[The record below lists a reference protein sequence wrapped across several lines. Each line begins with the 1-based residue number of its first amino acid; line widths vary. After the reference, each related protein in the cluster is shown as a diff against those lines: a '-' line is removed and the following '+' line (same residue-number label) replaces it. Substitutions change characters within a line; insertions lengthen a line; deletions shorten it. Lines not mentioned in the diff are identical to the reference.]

1 VARVSARRYAGDK
14 WASPEG
20 SMGAYLARRL
30 GQSLIV
36 IVAVVFIVFMLMFL
50 SGNPAL
56 LLLPPDASREDI
68 LQFSHQMGFDR
79 PLWEQFL
86 RFGGNLLLG
95 DFGRSW
101 RFQSPVLPLVL
112 ERLPATIEL
121 AVASLTLSL
130 AIAVPLGVISAVKRN
145 TLIDGISM
153 VLALI
158 GQSTPAFWLGIMLIL
173 FFAVDLGLLPTSGR
187 EEWGSIILPAL
198 TLGLT
203 LAGRNARLVR
213 SSVLEVLGEDYIRTA
228 RAKGL
233 PEWRVVTMHGLRN
246 ALLPVVTVIGLELGH
261 LLGGAVVVETV
272 FAWPGIGL
280 LAVQAVL
287 GRDYPI
293 VQAVIIISA
302 LIFVITNLLIDLLY
316 TYLDPR
322 ISLQQP

>member
-1 VARVSARRYAGDK
+1 
-14 WASPEG
+14 
-20 SMGAYLARRL
+20 MGAYLVRRL
-30 GQSLIV
+30 AQSLIV
-36 IVAVVFIVFMLMFL
+36 IAAVVFIVFIMMFL

-56 LLLPPDASREDI
+56 LLLPPDASREEI
-68 LQFSHQMGFDR
+68 LEFSRQMGFDR
-79 PLWEQFL
+79 PLWEQF
-86 RFGGNLLLG
+86 FSFAGNLLQG

-101 RFQSPVLPLVL
+101 RFQAPVLPLVL

-121 AVASLTLSL
+121 AVASLALSL
-130 AIAVPLGVISAVKRN
+130 VIAVPIGVISAVKRN
-145 TLIDGISM
+145 TFIDGATM
-153 VLALI
+153 VFALI
-158 GQSTPAFWLGIMLIL
+158 GQSTPGFWLGIMLIL
-173 FFAVDLGLLPTSGR
+173 VFAVQLGLVPTSGR
-187 EEWGSIILPAL
+187 EHWSSIILPAV

-213 SSVLEVLGEDYIRTA
+213 SSVLEVLNEDYIRTA

-246 ALLPVVTVIGLELGH
+246 ALLPVVTVVGLELGH
-261 LLGGAVVVETV
+261 LLGGAVVIETV

-280 LAVQAVL
+280 LAVQGVL
-287 GRDYPI
+287 GRDYPV

-322 ISLQQP
+322 VSLQRQ

>member
-1 VARVSARRYAGDK
+1 
-14 WASPEG
+14 
-20 SMGAYLARRL
+20 MGAYLASRL
-30 GQSLIV
+30 AQSLIV
-36 IVAVVFIVFMLMFL
+36 IAAVVLIVFMMMFL

-68 LQFSHQMGFDR
+68 LEFSRQMGFDR
-79 PLWEQFL
+79 PLWEQF
-86 RFGGNLLLG
+86 FSFAGNLLQG

-101 RFQSPVLPLVL
+101 RFQAPVLPLVL

-121 AVASLTLSL
+121 AVASLALSL
-130 AIAVPLGVISAVKRN
+130 AIAVPIGVISAVKRN
-145 TLIDGISM
+145 TFVDGAAM
-153 VLALI
+153 VFALI

-173 FFAVDLGLLPTSGR
+173 VFAVQLGLVPTSGR
-187 EEWGSIILPAL
+187 EQWNSLILPAV
-198 TLGLT
+198 TLGLS

-213 SSVLEVLGEDYIRTA
+213 SSVLEVLNEDYIRTA

-246 ALLPVVTVIGLELGH
+246 ALLPVVTVVGLELGH

-280 LAVQAVL
+280 LAVQGVL

-293 VQAVIIISA
+293 VQAVIIVSA

-316 TYLDPR
+316 TWLDPR
-322 ISLQQP
+322 VSLQRQ

>member
-1 VARVSARRYAGDK
+1 MA
-14 WASPEG
+14 
-20 SMGAYLARRL
+20 AYLVKRL
-30 GQSLIV
+30 AQAVIV
-36 IVAVVFIVFMLMFL
+36 IAAVVFIVFTMMFL

-56 LLLPPDASREDI
+56 LLLPPDASREDV
-68 LQFSHQMGFDR
+68 LEFSRQMGFDR

-86 RFGGNLLLG
+86 GFAGNLLHG

-101 RFQSPVLPLVL
+101 RFQAPALPLVL

-121 AVASLTLSL
+121 ALSALVFSLL
-130 AIAVPLGVISAVKRN
+130 IAVPVGVISAVKRN
-145 TLIDGISM
+145 TVFDGAAM
-153 VLALI
+153 VFALI
-158 GQSTPAFWLGIMLIL
+158 GQSAPAFWLGIMLIL
-173 FFAVDLGLLPTSGR
+173 LFAVQFGLVPTSGR
-187 EEWGSIILPAL
+187 EEWSSLILPAV

-213 SSVLEVLGEDYIRTA
+213 SSMLEVLNEDYIRTA

-233 PEWRVVTMHGLRN
+233 SEWRVINKHALKN
-246 ALLPVVTVIGLELGH
+246 ALLPVVTVVGLELGH

-272 FAWPGIGL
+272 FAWPGVGL

-302 LIFVITNLLIDLLY
+302 LIFVVTNLLIDLLY
-316 TYLDPR
+316 TWLDPR
-322 ISLQQP
+322 ISYQRQ

>member
-1 VARVSARRYAGDK
+1 
-14 WASPEG
+14 
-20 SMGAYLARRL
+20 MGAYLARRL
-30 GQSLIV
+30 AQSLIV
-36 IVAVVFIVFMLMFL
+36 VVAVVFIVFMLMFL

-68 LQFSHQMGFDR
+68 LAFSHQMGFDR

-86 RFGGNLLLG
+86 RFAGNLLLG

-101 RFQSPVLPLVL
+101 RFQAPVLPLVL

-121 AVASLTLSL
+121 ALASLTLSL

-145 TLIDGISM
+145 TLIDGLSM

-173 FFAVDLGLLPTSGR
+173 VFAVDLGLLPTSGR
-187 EEWGSIILPAL
+187 EDWSSIILPAV

-246 ALLPVVTVIGLELGH
+246 ALLPVVTVVGLELGH

-293 VQAVIIISA
+293 VQAVIIVSA

-322 ISLQQP
+322 ISLQGQ

>member
-1 VARVSARRYAGDK
+1 M
-14 WASPEG
+14 WTF
-20 SMGAYLARRL
+20 LAKRL
-30 GQSLIV
+30 AQSVIV
-36 IVAVVFIVFMLMFL
+36 IAAVVFIVFIMMFL
-50 SGNPAL
+50 SGNPAQ

-68 LQFSHQMGFDR
+68 LEFSRQMGFDR

-86 RFGGNLLLG
+86 GFAGNLLHG

-101 RFQSPVLPLVL
+101 RFQAPALPLVL
-112 ERLPATIEL
+112 DRFPATLEL
-121 AVASLTLSL
+121 AAAALLCSLV
-130 AIAVPLGVISAVKRN
+130 IAVPVGVISAVRRN
-145 TLIDGISM
+145 TLVDGFAM
-153 VLALI
+153 VFALL

-173 FFAVDLGLLPTSGR
+173 VFAVNLGVLPTSGR
-187 EEWGSIILPAL
+187 EGWDSLVLPAV

-213 SSVLEVLGEDYIRTA
+213 SSMLEVLNEDYIRTA

-233 PEWRVVTMHGLRN
+233 TEARVINVHALKN
-246 ALLPVVTVIGLELGH
+246 ALLPVVTVVGLELGH
-261 LLGGAVVVETV
+261 LLGGAVIVETV

-302 LIFVITNLLIDLLY
+302 LVFVLTNLCIDLLY
-316 TYLDPR
+316 TWLDPR
-322 ISLQQP
+322 ISFQRK

>member
-1 VARVSARRYAGDK
+1 
-14 WASPEG
+14 
-20 SMGAYLARRL
+20 M
-30 GQSLIV
+30 
-36 IVAVVFIVFMLMFL
+36 MFL

-56 LLLPPDASREDI
+56 LLLPPDASREDV
-68 LQFSHQMGFDR
+68 LEFSRQMGFNR

-86 RFGGNLLLG
+86 GFAGNLLHG

-101 RFQSPVLPLVL
+101 RFQAPALPLVL

-121 AVASLTLSL
+121 ALSALLFSLL
-130 AIAVPLGVISAVKRN
+130 IAVPVGVISAVKRN
-145 TLIDGISM
+145 TVFDGAAM
-153 VLALI
+153 VFALI
-158 GQSTPAFWLGIMLIL
+158 GQSAPAFWLGIMLIL
-173 FFAVDLGLLPTSGR
+173 LFAVQLGLVPTSGR
-187 EEWGSIILPAL
+187 EEWSSLILPAV

-213 SSVLEVLGEDYIRTA
+213 SSMLEVLNEDYIRTA

-233 PEWRVVTMHGLRN
+233 SEWRVINKHALKN
-246 ALLPVVTVIGLELGH
+246 ALLPVVTVVGLELGH

-272 FAWPGIGL
+272 FAWPGVGL

-302 LIFVITNLLIDLLY
+302 LIFVVTNLLIDLLY
-316 TYLDPR
+316 TWLDPR
-322 ISLQQP
+322 ISYQRQ